1 MKHGIDA
8 RNVVAEE
15 AAEWFVTLQS
25 ANVERSEREAFSA
38 WLQRSPV
45 HVEEFLRVTA
55 LYGDL
60 QRSAGIADADVEA
73 LRNEGQAYV
82 PQIIPLHAHVDS
94 ARERLEPSRNTKWRA
109 GWGIAASVM
118 LMSVLWFAGP
128 WKLFDGDERYATAIG
143 EQRSLALADGSH
155 IKLNVES
162 TLSARVDE
170 KVRDLYLKDGEALFD
185 VAKDPSR
192 PFRVHTPHAV
202 VEATGTQFN
211 VQVRNGKTT
220 VSLIEGS
227 VLVRETAE
235 AGKSGAG
242 PIALEPGEQLVVER
256 RGGQHPAVRPVDPV
270 SITAWTE
277 RRLVFEDATLDD
289 VVAEFN
295 RYSRQ
300 QLVVED
306 PELKKVR
313 ITAVFRSDDMETFI
327 RALHAV
333 SGLDVERSNGAWSIK
348 EPVQQSAEKK

>member
-8 RNVVAEE
+8 RNAVAEE

-25 ANVERSEREAFSA
+25 ANVERSERESFSA

-60 QRSAGIADADVEA
+60 QRSVGISNADVA
-73 LRNEGQAYV
+73 KLREQAQAYA
-82 PQIIPLHAHVDS
+82 PQVVQLRAQVDS
-94 ARERLEPSRNTKWRA
+94 HPENPEPSRNTKWRA
-109 GWGIAASVM
+109 AWGIAASIV
-118 LMSVLWFAGP
+118 LMSVIWFAEP
-128 WKLFDGDERYATAIG
+128 WKMFDDDDQYATAIG

-170 KVRDLYLKDGEALFD
+170 KVRDLHLKDGEALFD

-256 RGGQHPAVRPVDPV
+256 RSGQHPAVRPVDPV

-277 RRLVFEDATLDD
+277 RRLVFEDATLED

-306 PELKKVR
+306 PQLKSIR
-313 ITAVFRSDDMETFI
+313 ITAVFRSDDVDAFA

-333 SGLDVERSNGAWSIK
+333 SRLQVRRREGAWSI
-348 EPVQQSAEKK
+348 EESGD